1 MTTQEMIATAKFM
14 KRENFVSIKDLQKS
28 PTKSLSWEWDLKFIM
43 NNWKPIWVFVDYS
56 AWEDI
61 LEDMEALSSEKYLKM
76 IKESRKSD
84 KSYSRE
90 DIINKFNLSV

>member
-43 NNWKPIWVFVDYS
+43 NNWKPMWVFLDYS

-76 IKESRKSD
+76 IEESRKSD

-90 DIINKFNLSV
+90 EVINKFNLSV